1 MSDINLDDYFI
12 FDGTYPSLAVD
23 DEVVYLL
30 LKKLQAEN
38 AELKKRS
45 EWISADDFELHLKD
59 GYLCF
64 VYFPCCESKKCR
76 LNDYR
81 GYGGNGV
88 YWQDMHGED
97 LLMLNTKFIKIET
110 PTPPKGE

>member
-1 MSDINLDDYFI
+1 MSDIRGINFEQALEEI
-12 FDGTYPSLAVD
+12 
-23 DEVVYLL
+23 
-30 LKKLQAEN
+30 KRLQAEN

-45 EWISADDFELHLKD
+45 EWISVDDFELHLKD
-59 GYLCF
+59 GDLCF
-64 VYFPCCESKKCR
+64 VHFPCGGIKKCH

-88 YWQDMHGED
+88 YWQDMNGED